1 MKPLKLLSRFV
12 YLFAA
17 TLCAI
22 ALDLLG
28 VHVSDFNGD
37 E

>member
-1 MKPLKLLSRFV
+1 MKLFNRFL

-22 ALDLLG
+22 VLDLLG
-28 VHVSDFNGD
+28 IYVSDFD
-37 E
+37 VEE

>member
-1 MKPLKLLSRFV
+1 MKLFNSFL

-28 VHVSDFNGD
+28 IYVEDFND
-37 E
+37 D